1 MEKYRRHIWPQASLP
16 GSHRGEIPHFY
27 TLQRGTP
34 TSTVSTRTTKVP
46 EEQSSLARRDMTTW
60 LTSTGRSQGSITG
73 ALFGPSVVPIGELR
87 QSHTWT
93 VTGTIRSQ
101 SWHQHNRSKIY
112 RQINDRIIRTML
124 HEYSHGFTE
133 HEDREHHSLSNS
145 TMIQNHVQQYP
156 IGYNKCWDY
165 SSIILWAMKRWN
177 QRNVSPKILWQ
188 R

>member
-1 MEKYRRHIWPQASLP
+1 MEMYRRHIWPQASLP

-34 TSTVSTRTTKVP
+34 TSTASTKTTKAL
-46 EEQSSLARRDMTTW
+46 EEQSSLARRDTTTW

-101 SWHQHNRSKIY
+101 SWHQY
-112 RQINDRIIRTML
+112 WINDKFIEVKPRDDI
-124 HEYSHGFTE
+124 HG
-133 HEDREHHSLSNS
+133 S
-145 TMIQNHVQQYP
+145 TRAPARSRALQPLERLGITVPQYP
-156 IGYNKCWDY
+156 IRWDY
-165 SSIILWAMKRWN
+165 SSIILSAWRDGVN
-177 QRNVSPKILWQ
+177 RISLQ
-188 R
+188 